1 VHDDRLPRKLAAILY
16 ADVVGYSRLTGEDED
31 ATHRRLAQYLDL
43 ISTTVERHRGRVMHY
58 AGDAVLATYGAV
70 VDAVSSAVEI
80 QQQLRQCNAEVPTER
95 RVEFRIGVNLGDV
108 IEDRG
113 DVYGDGVNVAARL
126 ESLAAAGGICISEAV
141 HTAVGTKLPLCYR
154 FAGDQRVKNIERPV
168 RAYHIDTPLSM
179 TDDTTDS
186 RTVRELTDKPSIAVL
201 PFTNMS
207 GDTEQEYFSDGIS
220 EDIITGL
227 SRFHLFFVIARNS
240 SFVYKGNSV
249 DVKQVAR
256 DLGVQYVV
264 EGSVRKAGSRVRITA
279 QLIHAATDR
288 HIWAERYDRALEDIF
303 AVQDEISE
311 AIITAVA
318 PALAS
323 AEAQRAQRKA
333 PENLDAWDYAMRGNW
348 FLSRRGKDD
357 IAEARRLF
365 GIALEID
372 PNSTLALSG
381 LAFALCWVS
390 NLGFEG
396 DRDAIRKTAY
406 DAALR
411 AIDLDD
417 NDAWA
422 HATMAFV
429 FFTLRQL
436 DAAIPE
442 GKRAL
447 ALNPNLAVA
456 QSLLAISYSW
466 RGDHELAV
474 QHAVMAERLSP
485 RDPAQSM
492 WSFARACAEFG
503 AGNYER
509 ALDYARKTTEAM
521 PRFPGGWRYVV
532 SSLGHLGRLDEART
546 AAEQLLQATPNE
558 SLQVVRKVLPNDRS
572 ERMERLIAGLRKAGV
587 PEGDG

>member
-1 VHDDRLPRKLAAILY
+1 MPDERLRRKLAAILY

-31 ATHRRLAQYLDL
+31 ATHRRLAEYLDS
-43 ISTTVERHRGRVMHY
+43 IAANVERHHGRVMHY
-58 AGDAVLATYGAV
+58 AGDAVLATYAAA
-70 VDAVSSAVEI
+70 VDAVSSAIEI
-80 QQQLRQCNAEVPTER
+80 QQELRKRNDELPQDR
-95 RVEFRIGVNLGDV
+95 KVEFRIGVNLGDV

-126 ESLAAAGGICISEAV
+126 ESLAEAGGICISESV
-141 HTAVGTKLPLCYR
+141 HTSLGTKLSLCYR
-154 FAGDQRVKNIERPV
+154 FAGEQRVKNIERPV
-168 RAYHIDTPLSM
+168 RAYHVDAPVPGNSARAT
-179 TDDTTDS
+179 
-186 RTVRELTDKPSIAVL
+186 REPADKPAIAVL

-207 GDTEQEYFSDGIS
+207 GDPEQEYFSDGIS

-256 DLGVQYVV
+256 DLGVQYVL
-264 EGSVRKAGSRVRITA
+264 EGSVRKAGARVRITA

-288 HIWAERYDRALEDIF
+288 HIWAERYDRGLEDIF
-303 AVQDEISE
+303 AIQDEISE

-318 PALAS
+318 PAFAS

-348 FLSRRGKDD
+348 FLSRRGRDD

-396 DRDAIRKTAY
+396 DRDVIRKTAY

-411 AIDLDD
+411 AIDLDA

-442 GKRAL
+442 GKRAV
-447 ALNPNLAVA
+447 ALNPNLAMA

-474 QHAVMAERLSP
+474 QHAVLAERLSP
-485 RDPAQSM
+485 RDPVQSM

-509 ALDYARKTTEAM
+509 ALEYARQTTEAM

-532 SSLGHLGRLDEART
+532 SSLGHLGRLDEAHMARD
-546 AAEQLLQATPNE
+546 QLLQATPGE
-558 SLQVVRKVLPNDRS
+558 SLNLVRSVLPNLQS
-572 ERMERLIAGLRKAGV
+572 ERMERLIAGLRKAGL
-587 PEGDG
+587 PEG